1 MIQRS
6 KMPPVQ
12 LLFFQVF
19 EKTFHNGIVIRVA
32 SFGEGLNHVKGIQFF
47 PEVGRGKLRAPVGM
61 EHDALRNASV
71 PDSVPE
77 SLQGEEPVQ
86 ASANPVSNNPP
97 GKEIQNDAEI
107 AEPLTNS
114 NIGKVADPDQ
124 VGSRLIKFLSEQVLE
139 RLGVIRLFRRSGRF
153 DRRHFGEI
161 HFFHQPVHPTFAD
174 GYAKITCKTKS
185 DFAAAQALSSF
196 GVDFQDFLPDM
207 LILLLSGRGLPVYV
221 AVVSA
226 AVNIEHP
233 AKDGDTVL
241 AGKRLDSF

>member
-1 MIQRS
+1 
-6 KMPPVQ
+6 MPPVQ

-32 SFGEGLNHVKGIQFF
+32 SFGEGRNHVKGIQFF

-97 GKEIQNDAEI
+97 GKQVQNDAEI
-107 AEPLTNS
+107 TEPLANPD
-114 NIGKVADPDQ
+114 IGKVADPDQ
-124 VGSRLIKFLSEQVLE
+124 IGSRLIKLLGKQILE
-139 RLGVIRLFRRSGRF
+139 RLGDIRLFRRSGRF
-153 DRRHFGEI
+153 DSRHFGEI
-161 HFFHQPVHPTFAD
+161 HFFHQAVHPTFAD

-185 DFAAAQALSSF
+185 DFAAAQALTGF
-196 GVDFQDFLPDM
+196 GVDLQDFLPDA
-207 LILLLSGRGLPVYV
+207 LIFLFSGRWLPVYV
-221 AVVSA
+221 AVIGA
-226 AVNIEHP
+226 AVDVEYP
-233 AKDGDTVL
+233 AKNGDTVL
-241 AGKRLDSF
+241 AGKRPDSF

>member
-1 MIQRS
+1 M

-12 LLFFQVF
+12 LLFFEIF
-19 EKTFHNGIVIRVA
+19 EKTFHNGIVIGM
-32 SFGEGLNHVKGIQFF
+32 SFPGKGRNHVEGIQFF
-47 PEVGRGKLRAPVGM
+47 SEIGRGKLSASVGM

-71 PDSVPE
+71 SDSIPE
-77 SLQGEEPVQ
+77 SMEGKEPIQ
-86 ASANPVSNNPP
+86 AGADPVGNDPP
-97 GKEIQNDAEI
+97 GKQVQNDAEI

-124 VGSRLIKFLSEQVLE
+124 VGSRLIKLLGKQVLE

-153 DRRHFGEI
+153 DSRHFGEI
-161 HFFHQPVHPTFAD
+161 HFFHQAVHPTFAD

-241 AGKRLDSF
+241 AGKRPDSF

>member
-1 MIQRS
+1 MKR
-6 KMPPVQ
+6 
-12 LLFFQVF
+12 
-19 EKTFHNGIVIRVA
+19 
-32 SFGEGLNHVKGIQFF
+32 IQFF
-47 PEVGRGKLRAPVGM
+47 PEVGRGKLSAPVEM

-71 PDSVPE
+71 PDCIPE
-77 SLQGEEPVQ
+77 SMEGKEPIQ
-86 ASANPVSNNPP
+86 AGADPVGNDPP
-97 GKEIQNDAEI
+97 GKQVQNDAEI
-107 AEPLTNS
+107 TEPLANPD
-114 NIGKVADPDQ
+114 IGKVADPDQ
-124 VGSRLIKFLSEQVLE
+124 IGSRLIKLLGKQILE
-139 RLGVIRLFRRSGRF
+139 RLGDIRLFRRSGRF
-153 DRRHFGEI
+153 DSRHFGEI

>member
-1 MIQRS
+1 M
-6 KMPPVQ
+6 
-12 LLFFQVF
+12 
-19 EKTFHNGIVIRVA
+19 E
-32 SFGEGLNHVKGIQFF
+32 GIQFF
-47 PEVGRGKLRAPVGM
+47 SEIGRGKLSASVGM

-71 PDSVPE
+71 SDSIPE
-77 SLQGEEPVQ
+77 SMEGKEPIQ
-86 ASANPVSNNPP
+86 AGADPVGNDPP
-97 GKEIQNDAEI
+97 GKQVQNDAEI
-107 AEPLTNS
+107 TEPLANPD
-114 NIGKVADPDQ
+114 IGKVADPDQ
-124 VGSRLIKFLSEQVLE
+124 IGSRLIKLLGKQILE

-153 DRRHFGEI
+153 DSRHFGEI